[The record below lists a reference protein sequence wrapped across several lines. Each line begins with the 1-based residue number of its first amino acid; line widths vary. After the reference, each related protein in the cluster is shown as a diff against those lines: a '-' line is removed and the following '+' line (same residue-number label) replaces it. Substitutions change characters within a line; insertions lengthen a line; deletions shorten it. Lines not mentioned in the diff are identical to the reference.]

1 MVKLKGIQK
10 SFFRVPIMPT
20 LSLANIKIDRDVKKE
35 ASLLV
40 DVFLASW
47 ASQFPPTLPHIMA
60 A

>member
-1 MVKLKGIQK
+1 
-10 SFFRVPIMPT
+10 MPN
-20 LSLANIKIDRDVKKE
+20 LSLANIKMDRDVEKA

-47 ASQFPPTLPHIMA
+47 ASQFPPTLLHIMA